1 MPSEVATPG
10 EAFATSEEAHETRA
24 ARAVHDIRAARA
36 AREPGGA
43 RAARDTRRA
52 RAEGAGS
59 REAGGRPAD
68 APVRRGNLLLVL
80 IALCTAVTAANIYL
94 AAPLLPL
101 IARDFGST
109 PSAVAWI
116 ASVAQFGYAA
126 GLLLFAPLGDRVNRR
141 RLVAVL
147 SLVTTAALLAA
158 AGAAGTAALAA
169 TVFVASA
176 ATVVPQLLVPL
187 VAERAPADRRARH
200 VSAVIAGLFTGIVA
214 ARVLGGLAGQAF
226 GWRAV
231 FVGAAVL
238 TTALGLLTAA
248 ALPTERH
255 RPREGRLFA
264 GLTAMPG
271 LVRRSPDLW
280 RACVRQAGMYGAWSA
295 LWTSLALL
303 LTGRAY
309 GMSTATAGLFGLFG
323 LAAGVVAPLAGGLVD
338 RFGAAKVVRNAY
350 LLAAVSVPL
359 FWLGGRVLVAL
370 FVAAVVI
377 HVALVASH
385 VANQTLALTT
395 TSAPATANSAYVVAG
410 FAGGATASALAGLAF
425 THFGWG
431 GVVTVAGTWLA
442 LGWTTTTTR
451 R

>member
-1 MPSEVATPG
+1 MPSEVT
-10 EAFATSEEAHETRA
+10 
-24 ARAVHDIRAARA
+24 AV
-36 AREPGGA
+36 
-43 RAARDTRRA
+43 
-52 RAEGAGS
+52 
-59 REAGGRPAD
+59 REAGEEVALS
-68 APVRRGNLLLVL
+68 AVAARRNGLLLVL

-101 IARDFGST
+101 IAHDFGSA

-126 GLLLFAPLGDRVNRR
+126 GLLVFAPLGDRVNRR

-147 SLVTTAALLAA
+147 SLVTAAALVTAATATGTGALAA
-158 AGAAGTAALAA
+158 AVL
-169 TVFVASA
+169 VASA

-187 VAERAPADRRARH
+187 VAARAPADRRARH
-200 VSAVIAGLFTGIVA
+200 VAAVIAGLFTGIVA

-231 FVGAAVL
+231 FVGAAAL
-238 TTALGLLTAA
+238 TTILGLLTAA
-248 ALPTERH
+248 ALPSERH
-255 RPREGRLFA
+255 RPREGHLFA

-303 LTGRAY
+303 LTGEESY
-309 GMSTATAGLFGLFG
+309 GLTTAAAGLFGLFG
-323 LAAGVVAPLAGGLVD
+323 LAASVVAPLAGGLVD

-359 FWLGGRVLVAL
+359 FWLGGQVLVAL
-370 FVAAVVI
+370 FVAAIVI
-377 HVALVASH
+377 HAALVASH

-431 GVVTVAGTWLA
+431 GVVAVAGAWLV
-442 LGWTTTTTR
+442 LGWTTTAVR

>member
-1 MPSEVATPG
+1 MPTAVTAT
-10 EAFATSEEAHETRA
+10 A
-24 ARAVHDIRAARA
+24 AAQ
-36 AREPGGA
+36 G
-43 RAARDTRRA
+43 TRRPSA
-52 RAEGAGS
+52 TR
-59 REAGGRPAD
+59 GGR
-68 APVRRGNLLLVL
+68 LLLVL
-80 IALCTAVTAANIYL
+80 ITLCTAVTAANIYV

-101 IARDFGST
+101 IAHDFGST
-109 PSAVAWI
+109 SSAVAWI

-147 SLVTTAALLAA
+147 SLVTTAALTAGAAATGTAGLAA
-158 AGAAGTAALAA
+158 AVL
-169 TVFVASA
+169 VASA

-187 VAERAPADRRARH
+187 VAERAPAHHRARH
-200 VSAVIAGLFTGIVA
+200 VAAVIAGLFTGIVA

-238 TTALGLLTAA
+238 TAVLGLLTAA
-248 ALPTERH
+248 ALPAEHR
-255 RPREGRLFA
+255 RPREGGLFT
-264 GLTAMPG
+264 GLRTMPG

-303 LTGRAY
+303 LTGEPY
-309 GMSTATAGLFGLFG
+309 GMTTATAGLFGLFG
-323 LAAGVVAPLAGGLVD
+323 LAASVVAPLAGGLVD
-338 RFGAAKVVRNAY
+338 RFGAAKVVRHAY
-350 LLAAVSVPL
+350 VLAAVSVPL
-359 FWLGGRVLVAL
+359 FRLGGHALAAL
-370 FVAAVVI
+370 FAAAVLI
-377 HVALVASH
+377 HAALVASH

-425 THFGWG
+425 THYGWG
-431 GVVTVAGTWLA
+431 GVVAVAGLWLL
-442 LGWTTTTTR
+442 LGWTTTVVR

>member
-1 MPSEVATPG
+1 MSPT
-10 EAFATSEEAHETRA
+10 TTITRA
-24 ARAVHDIRAARA
+24 RTTAPR
-36 AREPGGA
+36 
-43 RAARDTRRA
+43 
-52 RAEGAGS
+52 
-59 REAGGRPAD
+59 RPAD
-68 APVRRGNLLLVL
+68 GLAGRLLLPL

-126 GLLLFAPLGDRVNRR
+126 GLLFFAPLGDSVSRR

-147 SLVTTAALLAA
+147 SVVTTAALIAGATAAGTTALAA
-158 AGAAGTAALAA
+158 AVL
-169 TVFVASA
+169 VASA

-187 VAERAPADRRARH
+187 VAQRAPADRRARH
-200 VSAVIAGLFTGIVA
+200 VAAVIAGLFTGIVA
-214 ARVLGGLAGQAF
+214 ARVLGGLVGQTF
-226 GWRAV
+226 GWRTV

-238 TTALGLLTAA
+238 TAVLGLATAA
-248 ALPTERH
+248 VLPTETRN
-255 RPREGRLFA
+255 RQGSLFA
-264 GLTAMPG
+264 GLLAMPSV
-271 LVRRSPDLW
+271 VRRSPDLW

-303 LTGRAY
+303 LTGGSY
-309 GMSTATAGLFGLFG
+309 GYSTATAGLFGLFG
-323 LAAGVVAPLAGGLVD
+323 LAASVVAPLAGGLVD
-338 RFGAAKVVRNAY
+338 RFGAARVVRSAY

-359 FWLGGRVLVAL
+359 FWLGGHVLVAL
-370 FVAAVVI
+370 FAAAVAI
-377 HVALVASH
+377 HAALVASH

-395 TSAPATANSAYVVAG
+395 TSTPATANSAYVVAG

-425 THFGWG
+425 SQWGWG
-431 GVVTVAGTWLA
+431 GVCAVAGVWLL
-442 LGWTTTTTR
+442 LGWTTTAVR

>member
-1 MPSEVATPG
+1 MSSAGTRTPAAT
-10 EAFATSEEAHETRA
+10 ATH
-24 ARAVHDIRAARA
+24 
-36 AREPGGA
+36 
-43 RAARDTRRA
+43 RRTPTPNPNPDLNPDPDPVT
-52 RAEGAGS
+52 
-59 REAGGRPAD
+59 GRSP
-68 APVRRGNLLLVL
+68 NLLLVL
-80 IALCTAVTAANIYL
+80 IALCTAVTAANIYV

-101 IARDFGST
+101 IAHDFGTTS
-109 PSAVAWI
+109 SAVAWI

-126 GLLLFAPLGDRVNRR
+126 GLLFFAPLGDRVNRR
-141 RLVAVL
+141 RLVAAL
-147 SLVTTAALLAA
+147 SLVTALALIAGAA
-158 AGAAGTAALAA
+158 AGSAAALAA
-169 TVFVASA
+169 AVLVASG

-187 VAERAPADRRARH
+187 VAARAPSDRRARH
-200 VSAVIAGLFTGIVA
+200 VAAVIAGLFTGIVA

-226 GWRAV
+226 GWRTV

-238 TTALGLLTAA
+238 TTVLGLLTAA
-248 ALPTERH
+248 ALPAEERPARDGH
-255 RPREGRLFA
+255 LFA

-303 LTGRAY
+303 LTDGSY

-323 LAAGVVAPLAGGLVD
+323 LSASVVAPLAGGLVD
-338 RFGAAKVVRNAY
+338 RFGAARTVRGAY

-359 FWLGGRVLVAL
+359 FWLGGHVLAAL

-377 HVALVASH
+377 HAALVASH

-410 FAGGATASALAGLAF
+410 FAGGATASALAGLAYARL
-425 THFGWG
+425 GWG
-431 GVVTVAGTWLA
+431 GVVAVAGAWLI
-442 LGWTTTTTR
+442 LGWTTTGTR
-451 R
+451 RRAAAR